1 MSRNDLS
8 LPARMICFV
17 LPLVA
22 LMFLP
27 MISLGYGFHDSQGYG
42 DAVDAVSVRSAAM
55 GGARVFGSKG
65 AAALFMNPASL
76 SGVGKL
82 NITGSATLLEW
93 TEDVVDS
100 IDTESIT
107 RSDNG
112 LGGLTGAAAFR
123 ISPEMVIGIGCARV
137 SDFQYDG
144 THFLP
149 EDPAH
154 PGVDIIERLVS
165 KGGLWEA
172 LGGTSWRL
180 SNLVTAGASAG
191 LRFGTVTY
199 DYSLDKKFTP
209 GIDSSSVWSWDL
221 SEFCYHGGIT
231 VGDDLF
237 NAGVCYTSGSQ
248 DRYYSRLAIAGS
260 ATAEHLGNTTVGF
273 EGEIRSPFD
282 ENLFDGK
289 LSIVAPIRDRVDLM
303 AGVGFRDAVS
313 MHRVGTIF
321 SVGGSYTAEKLRL
334 DFAIFTNSRS
344 RRSTSFPN
352 EYSSHVDDSWTNFCL
367 GLQYMI

>member
-1 MSRNDLS
+1 
-8 LPARMICFV
+8 
-17 LPLVA
+17 
-22 LMFLP
+22 MFAP
-27 MISLGYGFHDSQGYG
+27 SVSMGYGFHDSQGYG
-42 DAVDAVSVRSAAM
+42 DAVDAVSIRSAAM
-55 GGARVFGSKG
+55 GGARVFGSRG
-65 AAALFMNPASL
+65 AEAIFLNPASL
-76 SGVGKL
+76 DAIGKL
-82 NITGSATLLEW
+82 NLSASGTILEW
-93 TEDVVDS
+93 TEEVVDS

-123 ISPEMVIGIGCARV
+123 LNPEMVISLGCARV
-137 SDFQYDG
+137 SDFQYKG

-149 EDPAH
+149 ENPSH
-154 PGVDIIERLVS
+154 PGVDIIETLVS

-172 LGGTSWRL
+172 LGGASWRL
-180 SNLVTAGASAG
+180 SDLVTTGVSAG
-191 LRFGTVTY
+191 LRFGTVSY
-199 DYSLDKKFTP
+199 EYSLDNKFTS
-209 GIDSSSVWSWDL
+209 GIDSTSSWSWDL
-221 SEFCYHGGIT
+221 SDFCYHGGIT
-231 VGDDLF
+231 LGDELF
-237 NAGVCYTSGSQ
+237 SAGVCYTSGSP
-248 DRYYSRLAIAGS
+248 DRYYSRLAIAGR

-321 SVGGSYTAEKLRL
+321 SVGGSYTADRLRL
-334 DFAIFTNSRS
+334 DFAIYTNSRS